1 MIIGGRRPRKVA
13 VVVVVVVIFL
23 RIIIIEINNV
33 IMKIKWREMGS
44 FLCSEFGNFV
54 ITFIYGYRTHII

>member
-1 MIIGGRRPRKVA
+1 MIIGRGRPREVA
-13 VVVVVVVIFL
+13 VVVVVIFL
-23 RIIIIEINNV
+23 RIVIIEINNV

>member
-1 MIIGGRRPRKVA
+1 MIIGGRRPREVA
-13 VVVVVVVIFL
+13 VVVVVIFL

-44 FLCSEFGNFV
+44 FQWL
-54 ITFIYGYRTHII
+54 